1 MEELGSRSDG
11 DCGAG
16 WEEREWGGGVGL
28 EIELS
33 DENI

>member
-16 WEEREWGGGVGL
+16 WEEREWGGGDRVR
-28 EIELS
+28 
-33 DENI
+33 D